1 MEKHIQE
8 YCTQN
13 NGDCK
18 TCSLVNY
25 GRDCKNNQLFTCNK
39 CGEKYQDAFTEA
51 GIMELGRCPSCG
63 FDPSV
68 KVPV

>member
-1 MEKHIQE
+1 MKKT

-25 GRDCKNNQLFTCNK
+25 GRDCQDNPIRGGTRPGAGRPLVG
-39 CGEKYQDAFTEA
+39 GEPRKPRAIRLTDA
-51 GIMELGRCPSCG
+51 ELEQ
-63 FDPSV
+63 V
-68 KVPV
+68 KEFLKTIR